1 MKKFQ
6 FNVFDAVLNRHIN
19 NAGHLAKLAF
29 IQMYGQA
36 MWDQHMLIHE
46 RSNMTLIF
54 KSQATLYNT
63 FYVLTVMS
71 IVNTGRV

>member
-1 MKKFQ
+1 MTLFK